1 MLPDIHKSLPPN
13 TKPLKSEF
21 VIPGR
26 LQYLLCLA
34 STVSPNITPNKPFVI
49 LLITC
54 TSSNGCHSLTEYAKM
69 PVEVDGVVKSAGCAK
84 TGKMLNDWPMPNPDG
99 IKYDGSATNFD
110 DSSDCNLYLAW
121 TQGDNY
127 WIAFARDASNHPMGG
142 ILPQNRS
149 ALSPPGV
156 FSLGT
161 GGWTMTITEATS
173 DFTPESPPDNSGLSF
188 VWAQSGGEEGEVAWA
203 SNYAFDD
210 SNDGNQGGCTYS
222 VDPTKPQKSQG
233 GMVGMRYW
241 QCPFLC
247 SISHK

>member
-1 MLPDIHKSLPPN
+1 
-13 TKPLKSEF
+13 
-21 VIPGR
+21 
-26 LQYLLCLA
+26 
-34 STVSPNITPNKPFVI
+34 
-49 LLITC
+49 
-54 TSSNGCHSLTEYAKM
+54 M
-69 PVEVDGVVKSAGCAK
+69 PEEIDGVVKSPGCAK

-99 IKYDGSATNFD
+99 KWYDEWATDFD

-121 TQGDNY
+121 AQGDNY

-142 ILPQNRS
+142 IAPQNRS
-149 ALSPPGV
+149 ALNPPGV

-161 GGWTMTITEATS
+161 GGWTMTVMEATS
-173 DFTPESPPDNSGLSF
+173 DFSVISPPDNSGLSF
-188 VWAQSGGEEGEVAWA
+188 VWAHSGGGDGEVAWA

-210 SNDGNQGGCTYS
+210 SNDGNQGGCKYS

-247 SISHK
+247 SVAHK